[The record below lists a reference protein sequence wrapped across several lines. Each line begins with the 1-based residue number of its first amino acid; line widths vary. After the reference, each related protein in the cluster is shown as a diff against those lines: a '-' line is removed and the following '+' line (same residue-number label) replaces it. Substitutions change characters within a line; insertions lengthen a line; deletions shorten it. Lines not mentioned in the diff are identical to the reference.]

1 MKESLCIFPAE
12 LLPGLM
18 AVVVQRFPSPCVQAR
33 RTEGCIQQID
43 VLWITAGLGC
53 DGETIA
59 MTAAMQPSIE
69 DVVLGGIPWIPKVNF
84 HNPFLAQAN
93 GDEFLKPFHKA
104 AAGKLGPFIL
114 VIEGS
119 IPDESNKQEGYWAS
133 LGTDKATGQP
143 ITTCAWID
151 RLAPD
156 AWAVV
161 AVGTCATYGGIHA
174 MEGNPTGAMGVPDY
188 LGWQW
193 RCRP

>member
-1 MKESLCIFPAE
+1 MEE
-12 LLPGLM
+12 T
-18 AVVVQRFPSPCVQAR
+18 AVKNGEENCGQV
-33 RTEGCIQQID
+33 ID

-93 GDEFLKPFHKA
+93 GDEFLKPFHEA
-104 AAGKLGPFIL
+104 AEDKLGPFIL

-119 IPDESNKQEGYWAS
+119 IPDEGNKQAGYWAS

-151 RLAPD
+151 RLAPH
-156 AWAVV
+156 AWGQSEIMASSFCWRE
-161 AVGTCATYGGIHA
+161 ASWISRQIC
-174 MEGNPTGAMGVPDY
+174 VPILVRY
-188 LGWQW
+188 FRW
-193 RCRP
+193 